1 MFIIQSNIPTYVLR
15 CPVNIVNIMNIVEKQ
30 QIAFMASSSL
40 WPLSLLHQSFIPEIC
55 LQKYL
60 FSEPIDN
67 SWWHLLLQKKKSISR
82 MVIKENTKYP
92 ILGWF

>member
-40 WPLSLLHQSFIPEIC
+40 WPLSLLHQSFIP
-55 LQKYL
+55 
-60 FSEPIDN
+60 
-67 SWWHLLLQKKKSISR
+67 
-82 MVIKENTKYP
+82 
-92 ILGWF
+92 